1 MKSKYIAVVP
11 VIIAAGISCSKKL
24 SVDRPSV
31 NITLSG
37 AETDG
42 DTLVYHVGDT
52 VSFKFSGTADNLAFY
67 PGTDGY
73 NYDYR
78 NRISLDSV
86 NPVLSFVSER
96 QWGSQLN
103 TLAVLATKSLPA
115 LDSASIVNADWTDIT
130 SRATLD
136 QTGTATGTASGSINL
151 KDITPSATD
160 TLYLAFKYSGVTGS
174 TQRTWTITKYSV
186 DNVFAD
192 QSVNITGIASESGY
206 WTIFGAPAGGN
217 NWKVT
222 TSQLQIIGGVAT
234 IPSQT
239 CWIVSRPMIV
249 GSVANDISIA
259 VKNVSDADISEYNY
273 VYSTA
278 GTYKA
283 VWVGFNET
291 TKDKKSVVKTFYIK
305 IEE

>member
-1 MKSKYIAVVP
+1 MKSKYIAVIP
-11 VIIAAGISCSKKL
+11 VIIAAGISCSKTL
-24 SVDRPSV
+24 SVDKPTV
-31 NITLSG
+31 NITLSST
-37 AETDG
+37 EIDG

-52 VSFKFSGTADNLAFY
+52 VSFKFSGSADNLAFY
-67 PGTDGY
+67 PGVTGY

-78 NRISLDSV
+78 DRASLDSV

-96 QWGSQLN
+96 QWGTQLN
-103 TLAVLATKSLPA
+103 TLAILATKSLPS
-115 LDSASIVNADWTDIT
+115 LDSSDIANASWTDIT

-136 QTGTATGTASGSINL
+136 QTGAAAGTASGSIHL
-151 KDITPSATD
+151 TDISPSPTD
-160 TLYLAFKYSGVTGS
+160 TLYVAFKYSGLTGS
-174 TQRTWTITKYSV
+174 TQRTWTITKYSL

-192 QSVNITGIASESGY
+192 QNVNIAAIASESSY

-217 NWKVT
+217 NWKAT
-222 TSQLQIIGGVAT
+222 TSQLQIVGGTAA

-239 CWIVSRPMIV
+239 CWIVSRPMVV
-249 GSVANDISIA
+249 GSVVNDKSIA
-259 VKNVSDADISEYNY
+259 IKNVSDADISEYDY
-273 VYSTA
+273 VYSAA

-305 IEE
+305 IVE